1 MSSSIL
7 PGLIILHGNQM
18 EQLRA
23 AVFQWLRNHPLAP
36 LEQDIFLVQSNG
48 VAEWLKI
55 ALAEEMRVCAATRV
69 ALPARFLWET
79 YRGML
84 GRERVP
90 VRSAFDKSPLG
101 WRLMRLLP
109 TLLEDEAFAPLRHFL
124 GDGDPERRLQ
134 LAVRLADLFDQY
146 QVYRADWLEDW
157 AAGRDQLR
165 NARGEAFPLPPDQ
178 RWQGQLWRAVNADV
192 APQERGLGRASVHTE
207 FVRAIEA
214 GVEPASRLPR
224 RIVLFGVSALPFQ
237 SLQALAALARHTQVL
252 LAVPNPCQYYWGDI
266 IEGRELMRSSHR
278 RQQLRKGQ
286 DLGQIP
292 LEELHAHSHPL
303 LASWGRQGRDF
314 IRMLDEFDSQAEAEG
329 RDDKLRLDLFSD
341 GDGEHLLG
349 QLQAAVRELLP
360 LSEHAGVAPLD
371 ADRSIEFHVTHSVQR
386 EVEVLHDQLL
396 AMFAA
401 NGALRPRDV
410 VVMVPDIDSF
420 SAAIH
425 AVFAQHK
432 RSDARYIPFEIA
444 DVKDRSVNP
453 LLVALEWLL
462 RLPQQRCRQS
472 EVRDLLDV
480 PALASRFGL
489 AAEDLPT
496 LGRWIEGAGVRW
508 GLDQAHRSG
517 LGLGPAG
524 EQNAW
529 IFGVRRMLLGYASG
543 SGKSF
548 AGIEPYAEVGGL
560 DAALAGSLAQLVE
573 ALLRWR
579 AVLAEP
585 RSPAEWGEQARA
597 LLATFFD
604 GGEEGDRLTL
614 ALLDDT
620 LNNWLDTCE
629 GAQFDEAVPL
639 AVLREAWLG
648 ALDEPALNHQF
659 VSGGVT
665 FCTLMPMR
673 AVPFRVVCLLGM
685 NDGDFPRR
693 APKADFDLLAQPGMA
708 RPGDRS
714 RRDDD
719 RYLMLEAVLAAR
731 DKLYISWVGR
741 NVRDN
746 SEQPPSVLVSQLRDY
761 LVTGWQL
768 DLHARTTEH
777 ALQPFSRRYFEEGGL
792 LTYAR
797 EWRAAHD
804 DGVYD
809 DVGAGGPESK
819 PTAQSRGL
827 TRRVRPQIFAVGSN
841 DAAGTD
847 AATATATTTTPSEE
861 SLPSFEIDES
871 YRLKLQ
877 GISAFVR
884 QPVRYFFRHR
894 LGVMFGD
901 DALVGED
908 EEPFSLNALERY
920 VLEDAMLDDSGEPEA
935 LSEVRATLT
944 LCAERLSREGVLP
957 IGLIG
962 QQWQRELVDNL
973 VPVRSAWLA
982 LRSRYPLA
990 APKLAV
996 NLRFGALVLEDW
1008 VDQLRSNG
1016 AETVWL
1022 THMSSKVA
1030 DKNGQ
1035 ARGDKLIPMW
1045 LRQLAAAAA
1054 GMPVT
1059 GLLVARDAIVT
1070 MRPLGREEALAALGD
1085 LVAIWHDGM
1094 NRPLPVACKTALAL
1108 VQQGDPRAIY
1118 DGDHLRSGE
1127 NEDLCLARMWPDF
1140 ADLASQEEWQDC
1152 AQALYGPLA
1161 DWLQQQI
1168 TVAVINGQE
1177 GQGLAMEEQ
1186 A

>member
-1 MSSSIL
+1 MSSTVT
-7 PGLIILHGNQM
+7 PGLLILHGNQM

-23 AVFQWLRNHPLAP
+23 AVFQWLRNHPLGP
-36 LEQDIFLVQSNG
+36 LEPDIFLVQSNG

-90 VRSAFDKSPLG
+90 VVSAFDKAPLT

-109 TLLEDEAFAPLRHFL
+109 TLLADPVFAPLRHFL
-124 GDGDPERRLQ
+124 ADGEAERRLQ
-134 LAVRLADLFDQY
+134 LAERLADLFDQY
-146 QVYRADWLEDW
+146 QVYRADWLADW

-165 NARGEAFPLPPDQ
+165 GARGEAVPLPQDQ
-178 RWQGQLWRAVNADV
+178 RWQGQLWRAVIADV
-192 APQERGLGRASVHTE
+192 PEQYRELGRATVHTE
-207 FVRAIEA
+207 FVAAIEA
-214 GVEPASRLPR
+214 GAPPAGRLPR
-224 RIVLFGVSALPFQ
+224 RIVLFGVSALPYQ

-252 LAVPNPCQYYWGDI
+252 LAVPNPCQFYWGDI
-266 IEGRELMRSSHR
+266 IEGRDLLRSAHK

-314 IRMLDEFDSQAEAEG
+314 IRMLDEFDEAAAANRSE
-329 RDDKLRLDLFSD
+329 DAAATLRIDLFSEGE
-341 GDGEHLLG
+341 GDTLLS
-349 QLQAAVRELLP
+349 QVQAAVRDLLP
-360 LSEHAGVAPLD
+360 LSEHAGIAPPR
-371 ADRSIEFHVTHSVQR
+371 ADQSLEFHVTHSVQR
-386 EVEVLHDQLL
+386 EVEVLHDRLL
-396 AMFAA
+396 TMFAA
-401 NGALRPRDV
+401 GDGGDGGDESGAPLRPRDV
-410 VVMVPDIDSF
+410 VVMVPDIDTF

-432 RSDARYIPFEIA
+432 RSDPRYIPFEIA

-480 PALASRFGL
+480 PALAARFGL
-489 AAEDLPT
+489 DEEDLPT
-496 LGRWIEGAGVRW
+496 LGLWIEGAGVRW
-508 GLDQAHRSG
+508 GLDQSHRGG
-517 LGLGPAG
+517 LGLASAG

-543 SGKSF
+543 AGASY

-573 ALLRWR
+573 ALLHWR
-579 AVLAEP
+579 AVLAAP
-585 RSPAEWGEQARA
+585 HTPAAWGALARA
-597 LLATFFD
+597 LLAQFFKA
-604 GGEEGDRLTL
+604 GEEGDRLTL
-614 ALLDDT
+614 AQLEEALT
-620 LNNWLDTCE
+620 KWLATCD
-629 GAQFDEAVPL
+629 GADFDEAVPL

-648 ALDEPALNHQF
+648 ALDEPTLNHQF

-719 RYLMLEAVLAAR
+719 RYLMLEALLAAR

-761 LVTGWQL
+761 LKTGWHMTDD
-768 DLHARTTEH
+768 DLRARTTEH
-777 ALQPFSRRYFEEGGL
+777 ALQPFSRRYFEAGGL

-797 EWRAAHD
+797 EWRAAHAVDADETTLAETLAPFDID
-804 DGVYD
+804 D
-809 DVGAGGPESK
+809 K
-819 PTAQSRGL
+819 
-827 TRRVRPQIFAVGSN
+827 F
-841 DAAGTD
+841 
-847 AATATATTTTPSEE
+847 
-861 SLPSFEIDES
+861 
-871 YRLKLQ
+871 RLKLVALTQ
-877 GISAFVR
+877 FLR
-884 QPVRYFFRHR
+884 QPVRHFFRQR
-894 LGVMFGD
+894 LGVHFGEN
-901 DALVGED
+901 ALVGED

-920 VLEDAMLDDSGEPEA
+920 LLEDVMLDDGGAPEA
-935 LSEVRATLT
+935 MHEVRANLGAR
-944 LCAERLSREGVLP
+944 AERLGREGLLP

-962 QQWQRELVDNL
+962 QQWQQQLVEAL
-973 VPVRSAWLA
+973 VPVRSAWLN
-982 LRSRYPLA
+982 LCSHYPLP

-996 NLRFGALVLEDW
+996 DLQFGGVPLEDW
-1008 VDQLRSNG
+1008 IDQLRSNG
-1016 AETVWL
+1016 DETVWL
-1022 THMSSKVA
+1022 AQMSSKVT
-1030 DKNGQ
+1030 DKQ
-1035 ARGDKLIPMW
+1035 QQPRGDKLIAMW
-1045 LRQLAAAAA
+1045 LRQLAIGAMGVNA
-1054 GMPVT
+1054 T
-1059 GLLVARDAIVT
+1059 GILVARDAIVA
-1070 MRPLGREEALAALGD
+1070 MQPLAQADALAALET
-1085 LVAIWHDGM
+1085 LVTIWRDGM
-1094 NRPLPVACKTALAL
+1094 GRPLPVACKTALAL
-1108 VQQGDPRAIY
+1108 AQAGDPRAVY
-1118 DGDHLRSGE
+1118 DGGFDLAGE
-1127 NEDLCLARMWPDF
+1127 SADLCLARLWPDF
-1140 ADLASQEEWQDC
+1140 AALSAEEEWADC
-1152 AQALYGPLA
+1152 SLALYEPLA
-1161 DWLQQQI
+1161 IWLRDYI
-1168 TVAVINGQE
+1168 TITPISGEDAS
-1177 GQGLAMEEQ
+1177 
-1186 A
+1186 